1 VRESKKG
8 LFTPLVPG
16 SECSTERTPASKSV
30 SFLCRSRDDRVAC
43 CGTCRYFEEFGD
55 RTTIANV
62 SEYVLRGGRYLSWS
76 GSVVDDGI

>member
-1 VRESKKG
+1 M
-8 LFTPLVPG
+8 LN
-16 SECSTERTPASKSV
+16 RTDACVEV
-30 SFLCRSRDDRVAC
+30 SQLGQCGILSRSLMFFLCRSRDDRVAC

-62 SEYVLRGGRYLSWS
+62 SEYVLRGERYLSWS